1 GKYRDPD
8 NNGYKVWMD
17 EKMHLPRFE
26 GQAAYITP
34 CISNFV
40 SGPTGLVYN
49 PGTALGPDYKNTFL
63 ISEFVGSPSN
73 SGIHRFK
80 LAPKGASFAL
90 TEHKK
95 ILGGVLATGL
105 DFGPDGTLYEA
116 DWIDGWDTHTYER
129 IWKMDVTND
138 HWATKLN
145 EVMRPLASDVA
156 KKEVTVFSN
165 LLRHADMRIRKKAQF
180 AFGKSG

>member
-80 LAPKGASFAL
+80 LAPKGAAL
-90 TEHKK
+90 ERAGHRRSV
-95 ILGGVLATGL
+95 GGVRPTEL
-105 DFGPDGTLYEA
+105 DLGPDGSHYLTHC
-116 DWIDGWDTHTYER
+116 IDG
-129 IWKMDVTND
+129 
-138 HWATKLN
+138 
-145 EVMRPLASDVA
+145 
-156 KKEVTVFSN
+156 
-165 LLRHADMRIRKKAQF
+165 
-180 AFGKSG
+180 